1 MQSAKVVTTL
11 KVRWKKSVII
21 AITLDSEDAESGQVV
36 EGNTGH
42 NYIKVEMPFNSFITE
57 LFESSYTDELIQRLF
72 AHIKTQVQNPRKLE
86 FSLTLNQIMRL
97 HINFHKLALTRSRS
111 YIDQPEWIANKKAVI
126 NPKSNDKKC
135 FKWAAPH

>member
-1 MQSAKVVTTL
+1 MQSAKVLNTL

-42 NYIKVEMPFNSFITE
+42 NYITVKMPFSSFITE

-72 AHIKTQVQNPRKLE
+72 VHINTQVENSLKFEFGLKLD
-86 FSLTLNQIMRL
+86 QIMHL
-97 HINFHKLALTRSRS
+97 HINFQKLALTRSRS
-111 YIDQPEWIANKKAVI
+111 YIE
-126 NPKSNDKKC
+126 
-135 FKWAAPH
+135 WAAGMDSKQKGSNKS